1 MTTNPLHVY
10 LNDHLAGATAGVELV
25 RTAAENHD
33 GELGDFFQELA
44 DGIGADY
51 ETLTSLIN
59 QMGAKASGAKE
70 AFAKIGAEVSESKF
84 SGESVDDPQ
93 FGTFLTLETL
103 SIGVE
108 GKQCMWKALK
118 AVEGDYAELAS
129 LDIDTLI
136 ERAQSQRDRLEG
148 KRLEIAGSALS
159 AAKVEASQ

>member
-1 MTTNPLHVY
+1 MTKEPLHIY

-33 GELGDFFQELA
+33 GELGEFFQELA
-44 DGIGADY
+44 DAISSDY

-59 QMGAKASGAKE
+59 EMGAKASGAKE

-84 SGESVDDPQ
+84 SGDSVGDPE

-108 GKQCMWKALK
+108 GKLCMWKALK
-118 AVEGDYAELAS
+118 VVQDDYRELGSA
-129 LDIDTLI
+129 DMDTLI

-148 KRLEIAGSALS
+148 KRLEIAGSALRS
-159 AAKVEASQ
+159 GKVEA